1 MNIMMTIKYN
11 VVHGGYPRM
20 YSYPRMDYLDNYNNI
35 QVRYANICIEEVK
48 ADRIMEVGG
57 LTYYY
62 KGGYCQGTIETNKI
76 ISITNH

>member
-1 MNIMMTIKYN
+1 MMTIKYK
-11 VVHGGYPRM
+11 VVYGGYPRM
-20 YSYPRMDYLDNYNNI
+20 YSYPSLDDLDNDNNI
-35 QVRYANICIEEVK
+35 QVRYVNICIEEVK